1 MHDLLYLLSLKS
13 KKKNRFE
20 MFQVNEQMC
29 KKYLTVS
36 INESYGRP

>member
-1 MHDLLYLLSLKS
+1 
-13 KKKNRFE
+13 

-36 INESYGRP
+36 INESYGRPWGKQSLNDTPGQ